1 MAESTGTQNPI
12 LPRPRL
18 KRGGTLREIIDI
30 LILIGAIYAL
40 VNLVT
45 VRFIVHGPSMESTFY
60 EDDYLIVSR
69 LSYLLDEPD
78 YGDVVVFHFPG
89 DTDQDYIKRVVG
101 LPGDQVEIR
110 DTFVYVNGQ
119 VIDEPYIN
127 EPCTLA
133 NCRDNVWILNDD
145 EYFVMGDNR
154 NHSSDSRRFSQPVK
168 KEHIVGEVVL
178 RYWPPAS
185 WGVIGKINYPG
196 E

>member
-1 MAESTGTQNPI
+1 M
-12 LPRPRL
+12 
-18 KRGGTLREIIDI
+18 KRMGLIREIVDI

-69 LSYLLDEPD
+69 LSYLIDEPD

-89 DTDQDYIKRVVG
+89 NTDQDYIKRVVG

-110 DTFVYVNGQ
+110 DTQVYVNGQ
-119 VIDEPYIN
+119 QVAEPYIN
-127 EPCTLA
+127 EPCTPS
-133 NCRDNVWILNDD
+133 NCRDNVWQLAED
-145 EYFVMGDNR
+145 EFFVMGDNR

-168 KEHIVGEVVL
+168 KEHIVGEVVV

-185 WGVIGKINYPG
+185 WGIVSKINYPG
-196 E
+196 G